1 MEGDLSALGLVTRLE
16 YALGRFEAE
25 LAGHRRGLEEAER
38 RLPAY
43 QARLGDAFE
52 FQAELDAKL
61 SEMQALEADLAQSGK
76 EAPIAAAI

>member
-1 MEGDLSALGLVTRLE
+1 MEGDLSALGLVARLE

-25 LAGHRRGLEEAER
+25 LAGQRRDLKEAER

-52 FQAELDAKL
+52 FRAELDAKL
-61 SEMQALEADLAQSGK
+61 AEMRALEADLAQSGK
-76 EAPIAAAI
+76 EEAVAVAA